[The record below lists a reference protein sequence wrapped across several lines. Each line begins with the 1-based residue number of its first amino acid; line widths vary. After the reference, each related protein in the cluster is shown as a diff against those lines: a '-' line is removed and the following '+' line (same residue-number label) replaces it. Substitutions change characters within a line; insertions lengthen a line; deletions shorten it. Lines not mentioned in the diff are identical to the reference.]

1 MMATVQDYMALS
13 KPRIVLLLLVTCYC
27 AMVVANRG
35 LPGAGLTALTLA
47 GLSLT
52 AGGANAVNM
61 WYDRDIDPVMER
73 TRTRPVAARR
83 IRPERALAAGIAAGV
98 AGSLVLALGVGV
110 LACEIALAGYLFYVL
125 VYTMWLKR
133 RTPQNIVIGGAAG
146 AFPPLVGWTAI
157 THGVAVAP
165 VLMFLIIFLWTPPHF
180 WSLAL
185 YKNDDYV
192 RAAVPM
198 MPVVKGPRST
208 KVQSLVYGM
217 LLLVSSVL
225 LYLSHAVGRLYLGG
239 ALALGLLFVVVL
251 GGSLIE
257 PEGEVRWAK
266 RSFRVSLLYLL
277 GLFFFM
283 WVNVRK

>member
-180 WSLAL
+180 WALAL
-185 YKNDDYV
+185 YKQEDYR
-192 RAAVPM
+192 RAGIPM
-198 MPVVKGPRST
+198 MPVVQGARQT
-208 KVQSLVYGM
+208 KVQALSYTI
-217 LLLVSSVL
+217 LLLGASLL
-225 LYLSHAVGRLYLGG
+225 LYRTGVVGLWYLMV
-239 ALALGLLFVVVL
+239 ALVLGLGFIVHGIAQLQESPPADRWARGTFRYSLIYMLVLFVAMV
-251 GGSLIE
+251 
-257 PEGEVRWAK
+257 A
-266 RSFRVSLLYLL
+266 
-277 GLFFFM
+277 
-283 WVNVRK
+283 NVR